1 MHRASLL
8 QFFRYSA
15 AEMELKGDKEILLT
29 ANDRTKTL
37 CLSIEQLRDFI
48 TSSMS
53 LL

>member
-29 ANDRTKTL
+29 ANGQNEDIV
-37 CLSIEQLRDFI
+37 SIEQLRDFI
-48 TSSMS
+48 TSSTC